1 MSYVWSQNAKPQIRF
16 VKVSIFE
23 PKQQF
28 SNVKQKFYEYSQ
40 WDNFSKEVDM
50 KRFKKELVADLGEY
64 VDFRKMVETARNE
77 EN

>member
-1 MSYVWSQNAKPQIRF
+1 
-16 VKVSIFE
+16 
-23 PKQQF
+23 
-28 SNVKQKFYEYSQ
+28 
-40 WDNFSKEVDM
+40 M